1 MRHHHRH
8 SHEGFS
14 SIDHY
19 AYASGMRKLP
29 AQFKM
34 AWSMFFLLFC
44 IIADNMLV
52 SLYIIIIMAVVTVG
66 LGRVSFFDYLN
77 LLKVPLA
84 FILLGCVAV
93 LLGVSSEPVGGYS
106 INLHWFYLYTTKEG
120 IYAACNLILKAFGA
134 VSALYA
140 MTLST
145 PAGEMI
151 MVLQAMHV
159 PSLVVELMNMIYRYI
174 FILLEVQCRMK
185 HAAEARL
192 GYEDFRTSCYTFSGT
207 AANLLVI
214 SLKKAGSYY
223 DALEARCYD
232 GVMHFLQ
239 EEKVFKKRYAA
250 GVLLLCVPAVLLSV
264 I

>member
-8 SHEGFS
+8 SHEGFF

-19 AYASGMRKLP
+19 AYVSGMRKLP
-29 AQFKM
+29 AWFKM
-34 AWSMFFLLFC
+34 ASAMFFLLFC
-44 IIADNMLV
+44 IIADNMFV
-52 SLYIIIIMAVVTVG
+52 SLYIIIIMAVVTIG

-84 FILLGCVAV
+84 FILLGCAAV
-93 LLGVSSEPVGGYS
+93 LFGVSSEPAGSYY
-106 INLHWFYLYTTKEG
+106 INLHWFFLYTTKEG
-120 IYAACNLILKAFGA
+120 IYAACSLILKAFGA

-145 PAGEMI
+145 PAGEII
-151 MVLQAMHV
+151 MVLQDMHV
-159 PSLVVELMNMIYRYI
+159 PSLIIELMNMIYRYI
-174 FILLEVQCRMK
+174 FILLEVHCRMK
-185 HAAEARL
+185 QAAEARL
-192 GYEDFRTSCYTFSGT
+192 GYVDFKTSCHTFSGT

-223 DALEARCYD
+223 DALEARCYE
-232 GVMHFLQ
+232 GSMRFLQ
-239 EEKVFKKRYAA
+239 EEKKLKKRYAA

-264 I
+264 S